1 MTMIHATRYGLLIFA
16 LMVLRA
22 VANAQFPGGV
32 LLDTI
37 TGPQAIPHKSLVTS
51 TGDVYVAWKRQGG
64 LDIHRVGPQGDITAS
79 KRISPAATYSTFNL
93 IERPDGGI
101 LVAAHLETTQFGSQI
116 NDWDTIRT
124 KLGLYALT
132 YDLELTWAKDLI
144 NDRIYPMAVWD
155 MPYTLEVSSNGDH
168 YLLKIHWM
176 TSDQY
181 LFMLMQLDLQGQLE
195 WTIQLSDDWTD
206 SMTTARATV
215 APAPTGGWYICR
227 RTNSSS
233 AKLAYITSAG
243 STAWIKRFDYT
254 NTAPMLDLED
264 MKVLSNGTVVMVGL
278 LHLSTGQKNWM
289 LRSTGDGDFIDA
301 HLYQPTEGY
310 STGFGELQ
318 LNDAGEMFLLTKD
331 NKLDLVKMA
340 PDGTIMNAWK
350 VGLSAQPPL
359 NDGTD
364 WRRLQLINN
373 TPYLIGNYVTT
384 DPIFATTFNRP
395 LIWSIPDLSTAC
407 IGSQTTYEHFPV
419 PQGLYTVTSLNAA
432 NGPTPPSVAEDG
444 NTTFTPIP
452 SLGTTTF
459 CGNVVSVESTL
470 APERSILVRPN
481 PALVGSPIEIN
492 GPLIDHIEVYDT
504 QGRRLM
510 DRTVPAMEVHQLSTA
525 ELSAGTYVVLLREQ
539 GGKRIHRTQVV
550 LTDPK

>member
-1 MTMIHATRYGLLIFA
+1 MIQANRLGLLLWTVFA
-16 LMVLRA
+16 FGSIA
-22 VANAQFPGGV
+22 YAQFPGGV

-51 TGDVYVAWKRQGG
+51 TGEVYMAWMKQGG
-64 LDIHRVGPQGDITAS
+64 LEIHRVGPQGQITAS
-79 KRISPAATYSTFNL
+79 KRISPTSSLSTFNF

-101 LVAAHLETTQFGSQI
+101 LVVAYLETSQFSSQEA
-116 NDWDTIRT
+116 DVDTIRT

-132 YDLELTWAKDLI
+132 NGLELTWAKDLI

-155 MPYTLEVSSNGDH
+155 MPYTLELTSNDDR

-176 TSDQY
+176 TSSQY
-181 LFMLMQLDLQGQLE
+181 VFMLMQLDLQGQLE

-318 LNDAGEMFLLTKD
+318 LNDAGEMLLLTK
-331 NKLDLVKMA
+331 NNNVDLVRLA
-340 PDGTIMNAWK
+340 PNGTIMNAWK
-350 VGLSAQPPL
+350 VGLSTQPPL

-407 IGSQTTYEHFPV
+407 IGSQTTHEHFPV

-432 NGPTPPSVAEDG
+432 NGPIPPSVAEDG
-444 NTTFTPIP
+444 STTSTPIP
-452 SLGTTTF
+452 SLGTTPF
-459 CGNVVSVESTL
+459 CGNVVSVPSTSTMG
-470 APERSILVRPN
+470 RSMVVRPN
-481 PALVGSPIEIN
+481 PALVGAPIAIDA
-492 GPLIDHIEVYDT
+492 PLFDHIEVYDT
-504 QGRRLM
+504 QGRRLLS
-510 DRTVPAMEVHQLSTA
+510 RNVPPVEFYQLSTA
-525 ELSAGTYVVLLREQ
+525 GLSAGTYVILLHEE
-539 GGKRIHRTQVV
+539 GGQRTHRTQVI
-550 LTDPK
+550 LTEPN